1 MDSAVAIVQA
11 YLHANGYFTVTEYPV
26 IEVMEEGQY
35 RTATDVDVMAVRL
48 PGAGRL
54 VTRTERGGEDFLL
67 GKPDPQLKPPDDRID
82 LLICEVKQG
91 RAELNLGATNPDVL
105 RAVLT
110 RFGGDTGRNMK
121 KLVSELMRKGEAV
134 CASGPHVRLVAFGA
148 SQPKKR
154 TSKYLVITLQHVLD
168 YLAESYRAQWPVLR
182 QVQFKHPGF
191 DFLMMVEK
199 ARRAAEAESGP
210 GK

>member
-26 IEVMEEGQY
+26 IEVLGEGQY

-54 VTRTERGGEDFLL
+54 VTRTEGGGEDFLL
-67 GKPDPQLKPPDDRID
+67 GEPDPQLQPPDDRID

-91 RAELNLGATNPDVL
+91 RAELNLSATNPDVL

-110 RFGGDTGRNMK
+110 RFGGDTGENTK
-121 KLVSELMRKGEAV
+121 KLVGELMRKGEAIRK
-134 CASGPHVRLVAFGA
+134 SGPRIRLVAFG
-148 SQPKKR
+148 SSPPKKR
-154 TSKYLVITLQHVLD
+154 TSQYKVITLQHVLD
-168 YLAESYRAQWPVLR
+168 YLAAGYRAQWPVLR

-199 ARRAAEAESGP
+199 ARRAAERETSQGS
-210 GK
+210 